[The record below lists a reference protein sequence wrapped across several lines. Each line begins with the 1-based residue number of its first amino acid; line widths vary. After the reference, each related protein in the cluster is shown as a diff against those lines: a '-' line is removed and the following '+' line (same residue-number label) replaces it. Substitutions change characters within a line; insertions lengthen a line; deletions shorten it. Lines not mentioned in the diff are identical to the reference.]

1 MAKFKVGDIVVVKTW
16 DEMECEFGKDR
27 LGAIKTYHGFPT
39 EMKRFCGNAAEITG
53 IGMYDVDLEFF
64 DEELALFS
72 REWNF
77 DTDMITIERDEAMDI
92 PDESELLGFVG
103 GVT

>member
-16 DEMECEFGKDR
+16 DEMEWEFEKDPF
-27 LGAIKTYHGFPT
+27 GAIKTYHGFPAD
-39 EMKRFCGNAAEITG
+39 MKRFCGNAAEITG
-53 IGMYDVDLEFF
+53 IDKHDVDLAFF
-64 DEELALFS
+64 DKELARFS